1 MNRVV
6 NLRTNA
12 KTNLFLR
19 VLRRR
24 PDGYHEIETIFHTL
38 GFADS
43 VTIAPASS
51 SEIEVDM
58 RPETEPM
65 RGLPMAADNL
75 VHAAARK
82 LVKASGRS
90 KGARIGIVKR
100 IPIGAGLGGG
110 SGNAA
115 AVLQCLNEIWGLSLD
130 SETLAELALD
140 LGADVPYCLT
150 GGTALATGR
159 GEAITRLPAPATLWF
174 VLGLSIEPLLTRDVY
189 AAFRLDRDS
198 PDVRSAPMAL
208 ALGLGD
214 VEAIATLL
222 HNDLEAPA
230 FRLRPELEKL
240 KAAMLDAGALG
251 AVMSGSGP
259 TMIGLAGDQGHASA
273 IASAAERWFDRVTV
287 TSSRPECIERLD

>member
-1 MNRVV
+1 MR
-6 NLRTNA
+6 LRTNA

-19 VLRRR
+19 VLGRR

-38 GFADS
+38 GLADS
-43 VTIAPASS
+43 VSIAPAASG
-51 SEIEVDM
+51 EIDVVM

-65 RGLPMAADNL
+65 DGLPLAADNL

-82 LVKASGRS
+82 LLEAGGHA
-90 KGARIGIVKR
+90 KGATIEIVKR

-115 AVLQCLNEIWGLSLD
+115 AVLQCLNEMWGLNLD

-140 LGADVPYCLT
+140 LGADVPYCLS

-159 GEAITRLPAPATLWF
+159 GEVITTLPAPATTWF
-174 VLGLSIEPLLTRDVY
+174 VLGLSAEPLLTRDVY
-189 AAFRLDRDS
+189 GTFQSERDAA
-198 PDVRSAPMAL
+198 DVRSAPMAL

-214 VEAIATLL
+214 VDAIATLL
-222 HNDLEAPA
+222 HNDLESPA
-230 FRLRPELEKL
+230 FRLRPHLAKL
-240 KAAMLDAGALG
+240 KTAMLDAGALG

-259 TMIGLAGDQGHASA
+259 TMIGLARDQGHASA
-273 IASAAERWFDRVTV
+273 VALAVERWFDRVTV